1 VTVPLTD
8 AIEAGPDPDGPT
20 WLDRCAGWPDDL
32 AGWRDSGPALA
43 APAAPAGPVFVGRA
57 GELDRLSSLLAEAT
71 AGTPRIAIIEGEA
84 GLGKSSL
91 ITAFLAHHLDTPA
104 LAASGEAAEQ
114 GLPWGMVRQLAHRA
128 GRGLLTGL
136 PLLAGGPAASAD
148 PLSVGEELL
157 GLLAAR
163 SAAGGLIVVI
173 EDLQWADQL
182 SARALLFACR
192 RLASE
197 KVLVIGS
204 GRPQHLSRLG
214 EGWARFL
221 TGDRRC
227 TRLALPRLSAAELAE
242 LAMALGRGLPS
253 GGLSGRALR
262 RVADHSQGNP
272 LFARAMLTELPDH
285 VLECRENG
293 LYLPRSLA
301 AVILPRLNALPAAAR
316 NLVIAA
322 AVLGEQCAVSDAAV
336 LAGVPQPDHALD
348 QAVAAGFLVAQPGH
362 RGLRFSHELIR
373 RAVYGE
379 ITAAR
384 RRSLHR
390 WAAAMTDGPDS
401 LSHRVAAA
409 GGTDLQLA
417 LELDAAAAMA
427 ARRGEIAPAAA
438 YLVQAAELGARG
450 PGRARRLLSAF
461 ELLVRTGDAS
471 GAEEMRPL
479 VEHLPA
485 GTRRDSA
492 LGQLAM
498 LRARPATAE
507 EFFLAAWAAHRQP
520 GRGDPAD
527 DEAAAEAAA
536 GLALLYGNALSTDQC
551 RMWTRRSMISVSDG
565 SGLAGPAGLGAAG
578 LGGCAALGA
587 QAMARAVMGEAAAA
601 LKLFSSLP
609 PAAAL
614 VPDCH
619 ADALTVRGMLR
630 LWTGDLPGAD
640 ADLTAVVTRIRG
652 GLRPRYPGQALG
664 YLAETAFRLGRW
676 DEAQAHAEL
685 AVSMAEDAGR
695 LCDLPFAHNVAARV
709 AAFRGEWELAS
720 AHVSSAE
727 HAARAA
733 GTPGAMGFAAAAR
746 SVLGFAR
753 DDPAEVLQAT
763 LAGPMARMAGTGDDP
778 TTCLWRPALIWA
790 LLRSDRPGEA
800 TAALDA
806 FEAGSA
812 ARDDRQALVHSAWLR
827 ASVARAAGDLE
838 QAEGVLEARRVLAD
852 GLGIPLAQALFDVEY
867 GRCLARAH
875 RRPAALARLRS
886 AHETLA
892 GVGARPLADAV
903 AAELAAL
910 GLRGRP
916 HADPGLAGLTAQER
930 QVARLVA
937 DGMSNREAAA
947 QLYLSP
953 KTIEYHLA
961 HIFAKLGIKT
971 RYQLAA
977 RVATAALC
985 GPLDLG
991 QPGPPARPG
1000 PPAEPGPGRLSA
1012 ARPARPARPPGPA
1025 RPAGARQPSGQ

>member
-1 VTVPLTD
+1 VIAPLTD
-8 AIEAGPDPDGPT
+8 AIEAGPDLDAPT
-20 WLDRCAGWPDDL
+20 WLVRSAGWPDDL
-32 AGWRDSGPALA
+32 AGWRESGPALA
-43 APAAPAGPVFVGRA
+43 GPPAGPGFVGRA
-57 GELDRLSSLLAEAT
+57 GELDWLSGLLAEAT
-71 AGTPRIAIIEGEA
+71 AGTPRVAIIEGEA

-91 ITAFLAHHLDTPA
+91 ITAFLAGQPDTPA
-104 LAASGEAAEQ
+104 LVASGDAAEQ
-114 GLPWGMVRQLAHRA
+114 ELPWGMVRQLAYRA
-128 GRGLLTGL
+128 DGDLLAGF

-157 GLLAAR
+157 GLLAAC

-192 RLASE
+192 RLAGE

-227 TRLALPRLSAAELAE
+227 TRVALPRLSAAELAE
-242 LAMALGRGLPS
+242 LATALGRGLPS
-253 GGLSGRALR
+253 GGLSGRGMR
-262 RVADHSQGNP
+262 RVADHSRGNP
-272 LFARAMLTELPDH
+272 LFARAMLTELPGY
-285 VLECRENG
+285 VLEGPDNG

-322 AVLGEQCAVSDAAV
+322 SVLGEQCAVSDAAV

-348 QAVAAGFLVAQPGH
+348 QAVAAGFLAVQPGH

-373 RAVYGE
+373 RAVYGD
-379 ITAAR
+379 ITATR

-450 PGRARRLLSAF
+450 PGRAARLLSAF
-461 ELLVRTGDAS
+461 ELLVRTGDAC
-471 GAEEMRPL
+471 GAEDMRPL

-485 GTRRDSA
+485 SIRRDTA

-498 LRARPATAE
+498 LGARPATAE
-507 EFFLAAWAAHRQP
+507 ELFLAAWAAHRQP
-520 GRGDPAD
+520 GRGEAAD

-551 RMWTRRSMISVSDG
+551 RVWARRSMITAGD
-565 SGLAGPAGLGAAG
+565 GLAGP
-578 LGGCAALGA
+578 GGWAALGA
-587 QAMARAVMGEAAAA
+587 LAMARAVMGEAAAA
-601 LKLFSSLP
+601 LKLFSFLP

-614 VPDCH
+614 VPDGH

-640 ADLTAVVTRIRG
+640 ADLTAVVTRIRL

-676 DEAQAHAEL
+676 DEAQDHAEL
-685 AVSMAEDAGR
+685 AVSLAEDAGR
-695 LCDLPFAHNVAARV
+695 RCDLPFAHNVAARV

-733 GTPGAMGFAAAAR
+733 GTPAAMGFAAAAR
-746 SVLGFAR
+746 SVLGLAR

-763 LAGPMARMAGTGDDP
+763 PAGPLARVAGSGDDP

-790 LLRSDRPGEA
+790 LLRSGRLDEA

-806 FEAGSA
+806 FEASSA
-812 ARDDRQALVHSAWLR
+812 ACDDRQALVHSARLR

-838 QAEGVLEARRVLAD
+838 QAECVLEERRALAD
-852 GLGIPLAQALFDVEY
+852 GLAIPIAQALFDVEY

-886 AHETLA
+886 AHEMLA
-892 GVGARPLADAV
+892 GLGARPFADAV

-916 HADPGLAGLTAQER
+916 DADPGLIGLTAQER

-977 RVATAALC
+977 RAATAGLS
-985 GPLDLG
+985 
-991 QPGPPARPG
+991 
-1000 PPAEPGPGRLSA
+1000 GPGDDGHPSPASAPRA
-1012 ARPARPARPPGPA
+1012 ARPPRAPRPRQPPG
-1025 RPAGARQPSGQ
+1025 Q

>member
-1 VTVPLTD
+1 MTIPLTD
-8 AIEAGPDPDGPT
+8 AIEAGPDPDGPA

-32 AGWRDSGPALA
+32 AGWRDSGPAPAGPA
-43 APAAPAGPVFVGRA
+43 ALAAPAGPVFVGRG
-57 GELDRLSSLLAEAT
+57 GELDWLSGLLAEAT
-71 AGTPRIAIIEGEA
+71 AGTPRIAIIEAEA

-91 ITAFLAHHLDTPA
+91 ITAFLARHLDTPA
-104 LAASGEAAEQ
+104 LTASGEAAEQ
-114 GLPWGMVRQLAHRA
+114 ELPWGMVRQLAHRA
-128 GRGLLTGL
+128 GSGLLASF
-136 PLLAGGPAASAD
+136 PLLASGPAASAD

-157 GLLAAR
+157 GLLAAGP
-163 SAAGGLIVVI
+163 AAGGLIVII

-192 RLASE
+192 RLAGE

-227 TRLALPRLSAAELAE
+227 SRLALPRLSEAELAE
-242 LAMALGRGLPS
+242 LATALGRCQPGLPS
-253 GGLSGRALR
+253 GGLSGRGMR
-262 RVADHSQGNP
+262 RVADHSRGNP

-285 VLECRENG
+285 VLEGSESG

-322 AVLGEQCAVSDAAV
+322 SVLGEQCTVPDAAA
-336 LAGVPQPDHALD
+336 LAGVPQPDCALD
-348 QAVAAGFLVAQPGH
+348 QAVAAGFLIAQPGH

-373 RAVYGE
+373 RAVYGDL
-379 ITAAR
+379 TAAR

-409 GGTDLQLA
+409 GATDLQLA

-427 ARRGEIAPAAA
+427 ARRGEIAPAAG

-450 PGRARRLLSAF
+450 PGRTRRLLSAF

-485 GTRRDSA
+485 STRRDTA

-507 EFFLAAWAAHRQP
+507 ELFLAAWAARRQP

-536 GLALLYGNALSTDQC
+536 GLALLYANALSPDQC
-551 RMWTRRSMISVSDG
+551 RTWARRSMISAGDG
-565 SGLAGPAGLGAAG
+565 SGLAGLG
-578 LGGCAALGA
+578 ALGA
-587 QAMARAVMGEAAAA
+587 QAMAHAVMGEAAAA

-709 AAFRGEWELAS
+709 ATFRGEWERAS

-733 GTPGAMGFAAAAR
+733 GTPDAMGFAAAAR

-753 DDPAEVLQAT
+753 DDPGEVLQAT
-763 LAGPMARMAGTGDDP
+763 PAGPMARLAGSGDDP
-778 TTCLWRPALIWA
+778 TTGLWRPALIWA
-790 LLRSDRPGEA
+790 LLRSGRLGEA

-806 FEAGSA
+806 FDADLA
-812 ARDDRQALVHSAWLR
+812 AHDDRQAVVHSAWLR
-827 ASVARAAGDLE
+827 ASAARAAGDLE
-838 QAEGVLEARRVLAD
+838 RAESVLEARRDLTD
-852 GLGIPLAQALFDVEY
+852 SLGNPVAQALFDVED
-867 GRCLARAH
+867 GHCLARAH

-886 AHETLA
+886 AHATLA
-892 GVGARPLADAV
+892 GLGAHPFADAV

-916 HADPGLAGLTAQER
+916 DADPGLAGLTAQER
-930 QVARLVA
+930 QVAGLVA
-937 DGMSNREAAA
+937 DGMSNRQAAA

-977 RVATAALC
+977 RVATAGLG
-985 GPLDLG
+985 GPLDCVH
-991 QPGPPARPG
+991 PSPPSRPG
-1000 PPAEPGPGRLSA
+1000 PGGFLA
-1012 ARPARPARPPGPA
+1012 ARPPSPARLPGP
-1025 RPAGARQPSGQ
+1025 RQPSGQ